1 MTDLSQRIA
10 NPPPEKR
17 ALLEAR
23 LLREKG
29 EGVPVPAIARRAGG
43 GPAPLSFAQQRLW
56 FLDQLDPGKPYYNLP
71 LALRLTGELD
81 VPALTRAL
89 DAIVSRHESLRT
101 TFSTKDG
108 EPAQVIGPPRRLALE
123 RRDIS
128 SVPEAERGERLRQ
141 VLSEELGKS
150 FDLGRDA
157 MLRAKLVREG
167 DRSHVLVLMIHHIAA
182 DGWSIGILLDELAA
196 FYEAN
201 LSGSKPDVEE
211 LPIQYAD
218 YAVWQR
224 DWLRGGVEEAQL
236 SYWKRRLQG
245 ILPLLALPTDR
256 ARRRSR
262 RSRAPRSGAFFPDDW
277 SMRSRRCRAR
287 RAPRSS

>member
-10 NPPPEKR
+10 NLPPEKR

-128 SVPEAERGERLRQ
+128 SVPEAERESACAR
-141 VLSEELGKS
+141 S
-150 FDLGRDA
+150 F
-157 MLRAKLVREG
+157 
-167 DRSHVLVLMIHHIAA
+167 
-182 DGWSIGILLDELAA
+182 
-196 FYEAN
+196 
-201 LSGSKPDVEE
+201 
-211 LPIQYAD
+211 
-218 YAVWQR
+218 
-224 DWLRGGVEEAQL
+224 
-236 SYWKRRLQG
+236 
-245 ILPLLALPTDR
+245 
-256 ARRRSR
+256 
-262 RSRAPRSGAFFPDDW
+262 
-277 SMRSRRCRAR
+277 
-287 RAPRSS
+287 PRSSESPSTLAATRCFGRSWFAKGTARTFSCS